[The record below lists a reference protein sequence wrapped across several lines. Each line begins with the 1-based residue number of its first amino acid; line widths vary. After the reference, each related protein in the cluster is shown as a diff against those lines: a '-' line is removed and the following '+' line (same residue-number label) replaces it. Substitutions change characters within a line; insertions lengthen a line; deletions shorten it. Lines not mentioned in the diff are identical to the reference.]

1 MFQKNQVFPSSTFQD
16 LLNNLWSASGSGSYQ
31 HTPVYV
37 QQLTTVA
44 NPWFNVAGGRQV
56 TVLWVYLERVQAWY
70 NQLSPD
76 VQNFLGPFDSMVN
89 NFPHY
94 STLDTELSPTEI
106 NLLANLTAWVIVN
119 AQTTVKLLFQ

>member
-1 MFQKNQVFPSSTFQD
+1 M
-16 LLNNLWSASGSGSYQ
+16 
-31 HTPVYV
+31 YV

-44 NPWFNVAGGRQV
+44 NPWFNVASGREI

-70 NQLSPD
+70 DQLPPD
-76 VQNFLGPFDSMVN
+76 VQNFLGPFDTMVN

-94 STLDTELSPTEI
+94 GTLDTELSPTEI